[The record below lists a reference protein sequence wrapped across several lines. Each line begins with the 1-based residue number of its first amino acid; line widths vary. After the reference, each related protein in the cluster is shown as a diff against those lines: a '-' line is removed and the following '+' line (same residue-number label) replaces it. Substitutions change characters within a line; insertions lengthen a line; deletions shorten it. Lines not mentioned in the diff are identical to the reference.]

1 MDQPKETEMAGN
13 PRLYSSWAIFC
24 RHGNGE
30 AAMEKNEAAMGN
42 GDPPWELVTRHGACG
57 TRISEKRIPSLFSG
71 MESFKPR

>member
-30 AAMEKNEAAMGN
+30 AAMEKNEAAMGV
-42 GDPPWELVTRHGACG
+42 GDPVMGVGQAAMGKIYPPWEKMRSPWDWVTRHGQ
-57 TRISEKRIPSLFSG
+57 R
-71 MESFKPR
+71 